1 MISDEKFEAVLSI
14 LSVTNIN
21 KNTFNEY
28 RRNQLLY
35 DFEGNTSALIYALV
49 TIISEGLADVKEP
62 KVDFSQVSSSLRY
75 QTKFMLIR
83 YCEELEEELKD
94 KKAALRKFHNKTVLQ
109 KDLVKAGKKIAY
121 KSNVKP
127 TDVKKFKAMGW
138 NNTRIAE
145 HYGVSRGTI
154 ARRLKEEE
162 QRAFKNK
169 AIRQNDKLS

>member
-1 MISDEKFEAVLSI
+1 MISEEKFQAVLHI
-14 LSVTNIN
+14 LSFTNIEGSKFDEN
-21 KNTFNEY
+21 
-28 RRNQLLY
+28 RRDQLLCC
-35 DFEGNTSALIYALV
+35 FEENISDLIYALV
-49 TIISEGLADVKEP
+49 TIISDGLVDVKEP

-75 QTKFMLIR
+75 YTKSMLIC

-94 KKAALRKFHNKTVLQ
+94 KKAALRKIRNKTVLQ

-162 QRAFKNK
+162 QRASLKN
-169 AIRQNDKLS
+169 RS